1 MIGIVLETDHP
12 SVWCRTAEK
21 VARCPGQ
28 NFPGGDMIAKRE
40 KRCFTPI
47 LHFIAYYPV
56 LTQQD
61 LHSQLSNL
69 VSRNFK
75 GDGAKCPPPGGTAC
89 MGTYSVPSY
98 LSCLGSFAYFM
109 LVLKFDVFFL

>member
-1 MIGIVLETDHP
+1 MIGIVLETGHP

-21 VARCPGQ
+21 VARFPLYQEILRVTGQ
-28 NFPGGDMIAKRE
+28 SAP
-40 KRCFTPI
+40 
-47 LHFIAYYPV
+47 
-56 LTQQD
+56 
-61 LHSQLSNL
+61 
-69 VSRNFK
+69 
-75 GDGAKCPPPGGTAC
+75 PPPGGTAC